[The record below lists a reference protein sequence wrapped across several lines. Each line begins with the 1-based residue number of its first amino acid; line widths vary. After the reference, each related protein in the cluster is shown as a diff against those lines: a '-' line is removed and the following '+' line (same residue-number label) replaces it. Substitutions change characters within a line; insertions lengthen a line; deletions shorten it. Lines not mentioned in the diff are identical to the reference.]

1 VTEWTTETII
11 ALAPDSSSASSGR
24 GLSTRKSWLNV
35 ARNGNVLWGECQGS
49 GKHPYQARVDTS
61 GPVGTHGSP
70 EPVFKCSCPSRKF
83 PCKHGLGLFL
93 LFASKPD
100 EFGELEPPTWV
111 QEWLDGREARA
122 EKKAEKAVETASKPV
137 DPKAQEKRIAAR
149 DKKVRAGLEELA
161 LWSRDLIRT
170 GIADAQ
176 SKGYT
181 HWETMAARLIDAQ
194 APGLARMVRE
204 IPGLLSQDD
213 WQARLLEQLGAVHL
227 ASTAYQ
233 RLEELPEPVRA
244 DTRTAIGFPTS
255 SEEVLAQTGIR
266 DAWQVIAQSL
276 EQDDRLRV
284 RRTWLH
290 GTNNERG
297 AMVQE
302 FGVAQAPLG
311 LSLPLGS
318 SIDVEVVYYPGQHP
332 QRALVKG
339 DLPAPTPV
347 THVPGLSIEE
357 NLNAY
362 AQARAASPW
371 LERYF
376 FRLHDATLQTNNTVI
391 NATDHSLPVHPQ
403 FAQLWPWLA
412 VTGGS
417 SGTICGEWDGESFL
431 PLSVMIGD
439 TFHNFAFDGVNA

>member
-1 VTEWTTETII
+1 MTEWTTETII
-11 ALAPDSSSASSGR
+11 ALAPDSGSASSGR

-35 ARNGNVLWGECQGS
+35 ARNGNILWGECQGS
-49 GKHPYQARVDTS
+49 GKHPYQARVDI
-61 GPVGTHGSP
+61 G

-93 LFASKPD
+93 LYASKPE
-100 EFGELEPPTWV
+100 EFGDLEPPTWV

-149 DKKVRAGLEELA
+149 DKKVRAGLEELS

-204 IPGLLSQDD
+204 IPGLLSRDD
-213 WQARLLEQLGAVHL
+213 WQARLLEQLGALHL
-227 ASTAYQ
+227 ASNAYR
-233 RLEELPEPVRA
+233 RLEDLPETVRA

-255 SEEVLAQTGIR
+255 SEDVLMQTGIR

-284 RRTWLH
+284 RRTWLQTKN
-290 GTNNERG
+290 GRG

-302 FGVAQAPLG
+302 FGMAQAPLG
-311 LSLPLGS
+311 LSLPVGS
-318 SIDVEVVYYPGQHP
+318 SIDVEVVYYPSQHP

-339 DLPAPTPV
+339 DLPAPTPIM
-347 THVPGLSIEE
+347 HVPGLSIEE
-357 NLNAY
+357 NLHAY
-362 AQARAASPW
+362 AQARATSPW
-371 LERYF
+371 LERHF
-376 FRLHDATLQTNNTVI
+376 FRLQDARLQTNKSVI
-391 NATDHSLPVHPQ
+391 DAADHSLPVNPK

-412 VTGGS
+412 VTGGAG
-417 SGTICGEWDGESFL
+417 GTVYGEWDGEFFL
-431 PLSVMIGD
+431 PLSVMIGG
-439 TFHNFAFDGVNA
+439 TFHNFSFDGVNA